1 MGRERKTYND
11 EFKIEVAIE
20 ALRERKTVNEIA
32 SSCGISPSMVT
43 KWKKEFL
50 DNKRGTA
57 REKELEKEN
66 MRLKEE
72 RDAAYL
78 EVGKQKLMINLME
91 KKLNLPD

>member
-1 MGRERKTYND
+1 MGRQRKNYED
-11 EFKIEVAIE
+11 SFKKEVAIE

-32 SSCGISPSMVT
+32 CEYGISPSMVT

-50 DNKRGTA
+50 ENGKDSKT
-57 REKELEKEN
+57 EKALRKEN
-66 MRLKEE
+66 EELKKE

-78 EVGKQKLMINLME
+78 EIGKQKLMIDLIK

>member
-11 EFKIEVAIE
+11 EFKVEVAIE

-32 SSCGISPSMVT
+32 SSYGISPSMVT

-66 MRLKEE
+66 MRLQEE

>member
-32 SSCGISPSMVT
+32 SSYGISPSMVT

>member
-1 MGRERKTYND
+1 MGRQRKSYEDN
-11 EFKIEVAIE
+11 FKVDVAVE

-32 SSCGISPSMVT
+32 CEYGISPSMVT

-50 DNKRGTA
+50 EDIKDKKAEKALR
-57 REKELEKEN
+57 KELEEVK
-66 MRLKEE
+66 KE

-78 EVGKQKLMINLME
+78 EVGKQKLMLDLVK